1 MQAGEGILVARN
13 PPVNI
18 LRPSRD
24 DAKSLVDDSQIQ
36 TRETALGR
44 RTTTVPA
51 ILSCQPC
58 LAGSQP
64 IQKKPRKSMLA
75 EKSAARMRTSA
86 VRKLNGCPS
95 CRTTCKFRTIP
106 PTVVPFQAHI
116 PEKYAIP

>member
-64 IQKKPRKSMLA
+64 IQKKPRNNTAA
-75 EKSAARMRTSA
+75 ENNAARLRTKA
-86 VRKLNGCPS
+86 ARKPKGSPS
-95 CRTTCKFRTIP
+95 CRTTCRFTTMP
-106 PTVVPFQAHI
+106 PTVVPFHAHI
-116 PEKYAIP
+116 